1 MANEIV
7 LALDAMGG
15 DHAPAMVVRG
25 ANLARVRHPEVRFL
39 LYGDKNAIDP
49 LLRRYGKLGTSSEV
63 RHTTEVVGPDDK
75 ISQVLRK
82 GRHSSMRLAI
92 EAVSAGEAHGVVS
105 AGNTGALMALAK
117 LVLKTLPGIHRPAMG
132 SIFPTEKGESVI
144 LDLGANLEC
153 DAANLVQFAVM
164 GEVFARTVLGVVRP
178 SVGLL
183 NVGSEELKGG
193 ETLRQAASLLRESG
207 LPINFSGFIEGDDIA
222 AGTVDVVA
230 TDGFSG
236 NVALKTAEGT
246 ARLYTEFLK
255 AAFRRSILARVA
267 YLLARPAL
275 RKLRDRLDPRGYNG
289 AMFLGL
295 NGVTVKSHGGTD
307 HKGFATALDMAID
320 MVSQGVNPKIIE
332 ELSKFTLPTLQEP
345 RRAAL

>member
-1 MANEIV
+1 MSQEIV

-15 DHAPAMVVRG
+15 DFAPRMVVRG
-25 ANLARVRHPEVRFL
+25 ANLARVRHPNVRFL
-39 LYGDKNAIDP
+39 LFGDQAALAP
-49 LLRRYGKLGTSSEV
+49 LLKRYGKLAQSSEV
-63 RHTTEVVGPDDK
+63 RHTAEVIGAADK
-75 ISQVLRK
+75 PGQALRK
-82 GRHSSMRLAI
+82 GRNSSMRLAI
-92 EAVSAGEAHGVVS
+92 EAVGEGRAHGVVS
-105 AGNTGALMALAK
+105 AGNTGALMAISK

-132 SIFPTEKGESVI
+132 SIFPTQRGESVI

-164 GEVFARTVLGVVRP
+164 GEVFARAVLGVGRP

-193 ETLRQAASLLRESG
+193 ETLRQAAGTLRGSG
-207 LPINFSGFIEGDDIA
+207 LPMNFHGFIEGDDIA
-222 AGTVDVVA
+222 AGTVDVVV

-255 AAFRRSILARVA
+255 VAFKRSVLARIA

-275 RKLRDRLDPRGYNG
+275 RKLREQLDPRCYNG

-295 NGVTVKSHGGTD
+295 NGVAVKSHGGTD

-320 MVSQGVNPKIIE
+320 MVGQGVNSKIMA
-332 ELSKFTLPTLQEP
+332 ELSKLGLQSLQEP